1 MLVTIDEMN
10 SVVDAYK
17 LDSMTDNTPEITATS
32 LRAAEARVLSY
43 LGGRY
48 DLDALH
54 KLSTDSYL
62 LADLKEMI
70 KDIALYLI
78 MRRHNV
84 DIAYSRVVDTY
95 KLHSEYLSRVAS
107 GGRSPLGERELK
119 RLLGADAQTAPRSLP
134 ARGAGLKPLLRT
146 RRQRLLRQCDGG
158 ETTKIVQRTD
168 LYY

>member
-17 LDSMTDNTPEITATS
+17 LDAMTDNTPEITATC

-48 DLDALH
+48 DLDAIH

-95 KLHSEYLSRVAS
+95 RLHSEYLSRVAS
-107 GGRSPLGERELK
+107 GEIALPGIPLKTDKQGNITTHLLMGSRPK
-119 RLLGADAQTAPRSLP
+119 RDF
-134 ARGAGLKPLLRT
+134 
-146 RRQRLLRQCDGG
+146 
-158 ETTKIVQRTD
+158 EF
-168 LYY
+168 

>member
-17 LDSMTDNTPEITATS
+17 LDAMTDNTPEITATC

-62 LADLKEMI
+62 LADIREMI

-107 GGRSPLGERELK
+107 GEIALPGIPLKTDKQGNITTHLLMGSRPK
-119 RLLGADAQTAPRSLP
+119 RDF
-134 ARGAGLKPLLRT
+134 
-146 RRQRLLRQCDGG
+146 
-158 ETTKIVQRTD
+158 EF
-168 LYY
+168 

>member
-17 LDSMTDNTPEITATS
+17 LDAMTDNTSEITATC

-107 GGRSPLGERELK
+107 GEIALPGIPLKKDKQGNITTHLLMGSRPK
-119 RLLGADAQTAPRSLP
+119 RDF
-134 ARGAGLKPLLRT
+134 
-146 RRQRLLRQCDGG
+146 
-158 ETTKIVQRTD
+158 EF
-168 LYY
+168 

>member
-17 LDSMTDNTPEITATS
+17 LDAMTDNTPEITATC

-95 KLHSEYLSRVAS
+95 KLHNEYLSRVAS
-107 GGRSPLGERELK
+107 GEIALPGIPLKTDKQGNITTHLLMGSRPK
-119 RLLGADAQTAPRSLP
+119 RDF
-134 ARGAGLKPLLRT
+134 
-146 RRQRLLRQCDGG
+146 
-158 ETTKIVQRTD
+158 EF
-168 LYY
+168 

>member
-17 LDSMTDNTPEITATS
+17 LDSMTDNTPEITATC

-43 LGGRY
+43 LTGRY

-107 GGRSPLGERELK
+107 GEIALPGIPLKKDKQGNITTHLLMGSRPK
-119 RLLGADAQTAPRSLP
+119 RDF
-134 ARGAGLKPLLRT
+134 
-146 RRQRLLRQCDGG
+146 
-158 ETTKIVQRTD
+158 EF
-168 LYY
+168 

>member
-17 LDSMTDNTPEITATS
+17 LDAMTDNTPEITATC

-48 DLDALH
+48 DLDAIH

-62 LADLKEMI
+62 LADIREMI

-107 GGRSPLGERELK
+107 GEIALPGIPLKTDKQGNITTHLLMGSHPK
-119 RLLGADAQTAPRSLP
+119 RDF
-134 ARGAGLKPLLRT
+134 
-146 RRQRLLRQCDGG
+146 
-158 ETTKIVQRTD
+158 EF
-168 LYY
+168 

>member
-17 LDSMTDNTPEITATS
+17 LDAITDNTPEITATC

-48 DLDALH
+48 DLDAIH

-95 KLHSEYLSRVAS
+95 KLQSEYLSRVAS
-107 GGRSPLGERELK
+107 GEIALPGIPLKTDKQGNITTHLLMGSHPK
-119 RLLGADAQTAPRSLP
+119 RDF
-134 ARGAGLKPLLRT
+134 
-146 RRQRLLRQCDGG
+146 
-158 ETTKIVQRTD
+158 EF
-168 LYY
+168 

>member
-17 LDSMTDNTPEITATS
+17 LNAMTDNTPEITATC

-62 LADLKEMI
+62 LADLKESV

-107 GGRSPLGERELK
+107 GEIALPGIPLKKDKQGNITTHLLMGSRPK
-119 RLLGADAQTAPRSLP
+119 RDF
-134 ARGAGLKPLLRT
+134 
-146 RRQRLLRQCDGG
+146 
-158 ETTKIVQRTD
+158 EF
-168 LYY
+168 

>member
-1 MLVTIDEMN
+1 MLVTIEEMN

-17 LDSMTDNTPEITATS
+17 LDAMTDNTPEITATC

-48 DLDALH
+48 DLDAIH

-62 LADLKEMI
+62 LADIREMI

-107 GGRSPLGERELK
+107 GEIALPGIPLKTDKQGNITTHLLMGSRPK
-119 RLLGADAQTAPRSLP
+119 RDF
-134 ARGAGLKPLLRT
+134 
-146 RRQRLLRQCDGG
+146 
-158 ETTKIVQRTD
+158 EF
-168 LYY
+168 

>member
-107 GGRSPLGERELK
+107 GEIALPGIPLKKDQQGNITTHLLMGSRPK
-119 RLLGADAQTAPRSLP
+119 RDF
-134 ARGAGLKPLLRT
+134 
-146 RRQRLLRQCDGG
+146 
-158 ETTKIVQRTD
+158 EF
-168 LYY
+168 

>member
-17 LDSMTDNTPEITATS
+17 LDSMTDNTPEITATC

-43 LGGRY
+43 LDGRY

-107 GGRSPLGERELK
+107 GEIALPGIPLKKDKQGNITTHLLMGSRPK
-119 RLLGADAQTAPRSLP
+119 RDF
-134 ARGAGLKPLLRT
+134 
-146 RRQRLLRQCDGG
+146 
-158 ETTKIVQRTD
+158 EF
-168 LYY
+168 

>member
-1 MLVTIDEMN
+1 MLVTIEEMN

-17 LDSMTDNTPEITATS
+17 LDAMTDNTPEITATS

-62 LADLKEMI
+62 LADIREMI

-107 GGRSPLGERELK
+107 GEIALPGIPLKTDKQGNITTHLLMGSRPK
-119 RLLGADAQTAPRSLP
+119 RDF
-134 ARGAGLKPLLRT
+134 
-146 RRQRLLRQCDGG
+146 
-158 ETTKIVQRTD
+158 EF
-168 LYY
+168 

>member
-1 MLVTIDEMN
+1 MLVTIEEMN

-17 LDSMTDNTPEITATS
+17 LDAMTDNTPEITATS

-107 GGRSPLGERELK
+107 GEIALPGIPLKKDKQGNITTHLLMGSRPK
-119 RLLGADAQTAPRSLP
+119 RDF
-134 ARGAGLKPLLRT
+134 
-146 RRQRLLRQCDGG
+146 
-158 ETTKIVQRTD
+158 EF
-168 LYY
+168 

>member
-17 LDSMTDNTPEITATS
+17 LDAMTDNTPEITATC

-107 GGRSPLGERELK
+107 GEIALPGIPLKTDKQGNITTHLLMGSRPK
-119 RLLGADAQTAPRSLP
+119 RDF
-134 ARGAGLKPLLRT
+134 
-146 RRQRLLRQCDGG
+146 
-158 ETTKIVQRTD
+158 EF
-168 LYY
+168 

>member
-1 MLVTIDEMN
+1 MLVTIEEMN

-17 LDSMTDNTPEITATS
+17 LDAMTDNTPEITATC

-107 GGRSPLGERELK
+107 GEIALPGIPLKKDKQGNITTHLLMGSRPK
-119 RLLGADAQTAPRSLP
+119 RDF
-134 ARGAGLKPLLRT
+134 
-146 RRQRLLRQCDGG
+146 
-158 ETTKIVQRTD
+158 EF
-168 LYY
+168 

>member
-17 LDSMTDNTPEITATS
+17 LDAMTDNTPEITATC

-48 DLDALH
+48 DLDAIH

-107 GGRSPLGERELK
+107 GEIALPGIPLKTDKQGNITTHLLMGSRPK
-119 RLLGADAQTAPRSLP
+119 RDF
-134 ARGAGLKPLLRT
+134 
-146 RRQRLLRQCDGG
+146 
-158 ETTKIVQRTD
+158 EF
-168 LYY
+168 

>member
-107 GGRSPLGERELK
+107 GEIALAGIPLKKDKQGNITTHLLMGSRPK
-119 RLLGADAQTAPRSLP
+119 RDF
-134 ARGAGLKPLLRT
+134 
-146 RRQRLLRQCDGG
+146 
-158 ETTKIVQRTD
+158 EF
-168 LYY
+168 

>member
-1 MLVTIDEMN
+1 MLVTIEEMN

-17 LDSMTDNTPEITATS
+17 LDAITDNTPEITATC

-48 DLDALH
+48 DLDAIH

-62 LADLKEMI
+62 LADIREMI

-107 GGRSPLGERELK
+107 GEIALPGIPLKTDKQGNITTHLLMGSRPK
-119 RLLGADAQTAPRSLP
+119 RDF
-134 ARGAGLKPLLRT
+134 
-146 RRQRLLRQCDGG
+146 
-158 ETTKIVQRTD
+158 EF
-168 LYY
+168 

>member
-17 LDSMTDNTPEITATS
+17 LDAMTDNTPEITATC

-62 LADLKEMI
+62 LADIREMI

-107 GGRSPLGERELK
+107 GEIALPGIPLKKDKQGNITTHLLMGSRHK
-119 RLLGADAQTAPRSLP
+119 RDF
-134 ARGAGLKPLLRT
+134 
-146 RRQRLLRQCDGG
+146 
-158 ETTKIVQRTD
+158 EF
-168 LYY
+168 

>member
-1 MLVTIDEMN
+1 MLVTIEEMN

-43 LGGRY
+43 LTGRY

-107 GGRSPLGERELK
+107 GEIALAGIPLKKDKQGNITTHLLMGSHPK
-119 RLLGADAQTAPRSLP
+119 RDF
-134 ARGAGLKPLLRT
+134 
-146 RRQRLLRQCDGG
+146 
-158 ETTKIVQRTD
+158 EF
-168 LYY
+168 

>member
-17 LDSMTDNTPEITATS
+17 LDAMTDNTPEITATS

-62 LADLKEMI
+62 LADLKEI
-70 KDIALYLI
+70 VKDIALYLI

-107 GGRSPLGERELK
+107 GEIALPGIPLKKDKQGNITTHLLMGSRPK
-119 RLLGADAQTAPRSLP
+119 RDF
-134 ARGAGLKPLLRT
+134 
-146 RRQRLLRQCDGG
+146 
-158 ETTKIVQRTD
+158 EF
-168 LYY
+168 

>member
-17 LDSMTDNTPEITATS
+17 LDAMTDNTPEITATS

-62 LADLKEMI
+62 LADIREMI

-107 GGRSPLGERELK
+107 GEIALPGIPLKKDKQGNITTHLLMGSRPK
-119 RLLGADAQTAPRSLP
+119 RDF
-134 ARGAGLKPLLRT
+134 
-146 RRQRLLRQCDGG
+146 
-158 ETTKIVQRTD
+158 EF
-168 LYY
+168 

>member
-17 LDSMTDNTPEITATS
+17 LDAMTDNTPEITATC

-62 LADLKEMI
+62 LADLKEI
-70 KDIALYLI
+70 VKDIALYLI

-107 GGRSPLGERELK
+107 GEIALPGIPLKTDKQGNITTHLLMGSRPK
-119 RLLGADAQTAPRSLP
+119 RDF
-134 ARGAGLKPLLRT
+134 
-146 RRQRLLRQCDGG
+146 
-158 ETTKIVQRTD
+158 EF
-168 LYY
+168 

>member
-17 LDSMTDNTPEITATS
+17 LDAMTDNTPEITATC

-62 LADLKEMI
+62 LADIREMI

-107 GGRSPLGERELK
+107 GEIALPSIPLKKDKQGNITTHLLMGSRPK
-119 RLLGADAQTAPRSLP
+119 RDF
-134 ARGAGLKPLLRT
+134 
-146 RRQRLLRQCDGG
+146 
-158 ETTKIVQRTD
+158 EF
-168 LYY
+168 

>member
-17 LDSMTDNTPEITATS
+17 LDAMTDNTPEITATC

-48 DLDALH
+48 DLDAIH

-62 LADLKEMI
+62 LADIREMI

-107 GGRSPLGERELK
+107 GEIALPGIPLKTDKQGNITTHLLMGSRPK
-119 RLLGADAQTAPRSLP
+119 RDF
-134 ARGAGLKPLLRT
+134 
-146 RRQRLLRQCDGG
+146 
-158 ETTKIVQRTD
+158 EF
-168 LYY
+168 